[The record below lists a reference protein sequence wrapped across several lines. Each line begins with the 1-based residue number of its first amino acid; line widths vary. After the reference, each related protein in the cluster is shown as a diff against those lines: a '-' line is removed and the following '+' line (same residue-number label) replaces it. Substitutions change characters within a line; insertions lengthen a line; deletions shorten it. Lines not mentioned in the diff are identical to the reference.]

1 MLLHTSHTMKAALGP
16 RMTGANI
23 AWLQAIVD
31 AKMLGRKTGSGFYLY
46 PPAPKG
52 GGKKAKGG
60 KDAAWSVLDSISS
73 SALSAISGTDTGAD
87 GGDSKAN
94 LKLFSSMLTAL
105 AAQSEAEAAANKAA
119 GGAGGAAALPANLPV
134 LRTLYATIATCMQVL
149 TGDGYTEAMQAAS
162 AAATA
167 HDDANEEFAGK
178 EARAEDTDVA
188 LWTAPPVGTAR
199 VATSSASEAVFED
212 F

>member
-60 KDAAWSVLDSISS
+60 KDAKELNPAAMRILEPFRTAELA
-73 SALSAISGTDTGAD
+73 ALSPAD
-87 GGDSKAN
+87 CVDR
-94 LKLFSSMLTAL
+94 ML
-105 AAQSEAEAAANKAA
+105 
-119 GGAGGAAALPANLPV
+119 
-134 LRTLYATIATCMQVL
+134 LRFV
-149 TGDGYTEAMQAAS
+149 
-162 AAATA
+162 
-167 HDDANEEFAGK
+167 K
-178 EARAEDTDVA
+178 E
-188 LWTAPPVGTAR
+188 
-199 VATSSASEAVFED
+199 
-212 F
+212 